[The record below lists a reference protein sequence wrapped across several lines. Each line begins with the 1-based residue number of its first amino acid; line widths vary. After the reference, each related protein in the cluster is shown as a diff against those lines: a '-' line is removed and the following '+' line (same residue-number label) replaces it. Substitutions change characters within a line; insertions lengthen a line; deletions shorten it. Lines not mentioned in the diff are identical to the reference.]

1 MTDKQIINDVDI
13 LYICSY
19 GQTAL
24 PICVDL
30 EHRYCK
36 LKSQKSKKC
45 NLRPVV
51 SYKEYK
57 RKEQECEKLKEDRER
72 WKSNFNGKVSAIE
85 ELLQQLDQLK
95 VENEDLKKQVN
106 DLLNKPEIQDK
117 ILWKIDNEALLG
129 SKDAWIYKLEQTII
143 KIKEIAEKQ
152 CVCGVDCIDMKQI
165 LQKISK
171 CEVG

>member
-1 MTDKQIINDVDI
+1 MADKQIIDDVDI

-57 RKEQECEKLKEDRER
+57 RKEQECEELNSDNRYFVNKIISL
-72 WKSNFNGKVSAIE
+72 
-85 ELLQQLDQLK
+85 ELLTDKYEQAIGKIEDIADDYNR
-95 VENEDLKKQVN
+95 VEKTSQYYRDGF
-106 DLLNKPEIQDK
+106 DEIQN
-117 ILWKIDNEALLG
+117 IIDE
-129 SKDAWIYKLEQTII
+129 
-143 KIKEIAEKQ
+143 IKE
-152 CVCGVDCIDMKQI
+152 GNNDR
-165 LQKISK
+165 
-171 CEVG
+171 